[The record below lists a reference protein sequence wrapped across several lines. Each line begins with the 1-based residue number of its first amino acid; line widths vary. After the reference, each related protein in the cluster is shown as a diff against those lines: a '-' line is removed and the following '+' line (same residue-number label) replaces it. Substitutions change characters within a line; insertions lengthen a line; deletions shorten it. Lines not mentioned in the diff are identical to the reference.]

1 MTLMHVLG
9 GLSLL
14 ILVAVAT
21 MVRAGIGFEHGD
33 RAAVQEEAAE
43 VDAGEVE
50 EPPLEPV
57 VSLGPVG
64 PLHFGPLLDRM
75 RP

>member
-1 MTLMHVLG
+1 MLMHVLG

-14 ILVAVAT
+14 ILVGVAT

-33 RAAVQEEAAE
+33 GTAVQEGAAE
-43 VDAGEVE
+43 VDAVDVVE
-50 EPPLEPV
+50 RPLEPV
-57 VSLGPVG
+57 AS
-64 PLHFGPLLDRM
+64 LHFGPLLDRM

>member
-1 MTLMHVLG
+1 MHVLG

-33 RAAVQEEAAE
+33 VAAGEEEAAE
-43 VDAGEVE
+43 VDAVELE

-57 VSLGPVG
+57 VSLGPMG

>member
-1 MTLMHVLG
+1 MHVLG

-14 ILVAVAT
+14 ILVGVAT

-33 RAAVQEEAAE
+33 GTAVQEGAAE
-43 VDAGEVE
+43 VDAVEVVV
-50 EPPLEPV
+50 EPPLEATATAT
-57 VSLGPVG
+57 G

>member
-1 MTLMHVLG
+1 VTLMHVLG

-14 ILVAVAT
+14 ILVGVAT

-33 RAAVQEEAAE
+33 GTAVQEGAAE
-43 VDAGEVE
+43 VDAVGVV

-57 VSLGPVG
+57 ASLGT
-64 PLHFGPLLDRM
+64 LQFGPLLDRM

>member
-1 MTLMHVLG
+1 MHVLG

-14 ILVAVAT
+14 ILVGVAT

-33 RAAVQEEAAE
+33 GTAVQEGAAE
-43 VDAGEVE
+43 VDAVGVV

-57 VSLGPVG
+57 AALGT
-64 PLHFGPLLDRM
+64 LQFGPLLDRM